1 MFTYGIL
8 IGVLLLVAIV
18 AAKSFVNV
26 PEGEV
31 AVLCR
36 FGKAVRSASGHLL
49 VLSAGLHNKQPWDH
63 VLRVSIKEQNV
74 ELSGDDDRTVMT
86 NDGIVIRYQSALRF
100 AVVVDQLEHHLFGL
114 ARPIPHMVGTF
125 ICVLRNEIAN
135 FQAPSQ
141 GTLLRGTNG
150 STVEQLIDDSL
161 GAYALIRRE
170 RKTLNQR
177 VTEFG
182 KKLIGDHFG
191 VRLEAIDVMNFEP
204 PDELR
209 EALNT
214 VVQAKSEV
222 DTALFRAEGEC
233 QQRLIAAGKGVAIAT
248 ERARAIEV
256 EMSELGAK
264 LRELDKAHVLTE
276 YVARRRA
283 EVLSEARHV
292 YVRGNSESQ
301 TSHEQQKVNP

>member
-8 IGVLLLVAIV
+8 IGVLLLTTII
-18 AAKSFVNV
+18 AAKSFVHV

-31 AVLCR
+31 AVLSR
-36 FGKAVRSASGHLL
+36 FGRAVREPSGTLR
-49 VLSAGLHNKQPWDH
+49 VLSSGLHRKQPWDH
-63 VLRVSIKEQNV
+63 ILRVNIKEQNV
-74 ELSGDDDRTVMT
+74 ELSGDEDRTVMT
-86 NDGIVIRYQSALRF
+86 NDGITIRYQSALRF
-100 AVVVDQLEHHLFGL
+100 APVIDQLEHHLFGL
-114 ARPIPHMVGTF
+114 TRPILHMVGTF
-125 ICVLRNEIAN
+125 TCVLRNEIAN
-135 FQAPSQ
+135 FQSPTPRA
-141 GTLLRGTNG
+141 LLG
-150 STVEQLIDDSL
+150 STTSPSVEQLIDDSL

-191 VRLEAIDVMNFEP
+191 VRLEAIDVMNFES

-214 VVQAKSEV
+214 VVQAKSDV
-222 DTALFRAEGEC
+222 DAALFRAEGEC
-233 QQRLIAAGKGVAIAT
+233 QQRLIAARKGVAIAT

-256 EMSELGAK
+256 EMNELGSK
-264 LRELDKAHVLTE
+264 LRELDRANVLSD
-276 YVARRRA
+276 YVSRRRA

-292 YVRGNSESQ
+292 YVRGKSDSQ
-301 TSHEQQKVNP
+301 TTHSQQKVNS